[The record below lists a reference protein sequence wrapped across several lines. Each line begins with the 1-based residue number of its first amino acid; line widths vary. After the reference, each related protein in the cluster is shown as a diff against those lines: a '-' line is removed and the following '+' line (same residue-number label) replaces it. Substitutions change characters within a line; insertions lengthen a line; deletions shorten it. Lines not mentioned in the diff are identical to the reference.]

1 MSNPGEQPE
10 LPETTLIEQE
20 GTVPEIVEI
29 PEEKPEA
36 PDAPEGVETNAPE
49 EEKPAEQ
56 PKPKIKPWY
65 QKRIDEL
72 SALRARERE
81 EKDALAAK
89 LAALE
94 KPADGETPTFKPEQF
109 EALVDQRAEA
119 KIAAKE
125 YERRAKSWVQA
136 GQKEF
141 GASEF
146 DTICADVA
154 AMGVGDS
161 PDFMQIITDPEI
173 VPEGHKVLAML
184 REDPDTAERILAM
197 PPMKMS
203 AALALMST
211 KEKPAPAAPLSR
223 APAPI
228 KPVGGSAKPSGVN
241 DSQDMKTWLAERNKT
256 ARMTPG
262 GKPNTH

>member
-1 MSNPGEQPE
+1 MSQPGEQPE

-20 GTVPEIVEI
+20 GTVPETVEI
-29 PEEKPEA
+29 PEEKPAEEA
-36 PDAPEGVETNAPE
+36 ATEGAEVKA

-72 SALRARERE
+72 SALRAKERE

-89 LAALE
+89 LATFE
-94 KPADGETPTFKPEQF
+94 KPDPDAPQTFKPEQF
-109 EALVDQRAEA
+109 QDLIRQEAQNLV
-119 KIAAKE
+119 AKE
-125 YERRAKSWVQA
+125 SYQRRAQSWVQA

-141 GASEF
+141 GQGEF
-146 DTICADVA
+146 DSMCADVA

-161 PDFMQIITDPEI
+161 PEFMQIITDPEI
-173 VPEGHKVLAML
+173 VPEGHKVIAML
-184 REDPDTAERILAM
+184 REDPDAAERILAM

-211 KEKPAPAAPLSR
+211 KEKPA
-223 APAPI
+223 APAGISKAPKPI
-228 KPVGGSAKPSGVN
+228 TPVGGSAKPSGVN

-256 ARMTPG
+256 ARTTAG

>member
-20 GTVPEIVEI
+20 GTVPETVEI
-29 PEEKPEA
+29 PEEKPAEE
-36 PDAPEGVETNAPE
+36 PAPEGEKAAAA
-49 EEKPAEQ
+49 EEKPVEQ

-94 KPADGETPTFKPEQF
+94 KPAEGETPTFKPEQF

-119 KIAAKE
+119 KLAAKE

-141 GASEF
+141 GAAEF

-211 KEKPAPAAPLSR
+211 KEKPTPAPISK

-228 KPVGGSAKPSGVN
+228 KPVGGSAKPATVDDN
-241 DSQDMKTWLAERNKT
+241 QDMKTWLANRNKT
-256 ARMTPG
+256 ARYTPG

>member
-20 GTVPEIVEI
+20 GAIPETVEI

-36 PDAPEGVETNAPE
+36 PDTPEGIETKAEEIVPE
-49 EEKPAEQ
+49 PV
-56 PKPKIKPWY
+56 KPKIKPWY

-72 SALRARERE
+72 TALKTKERE
-81 EKDALAAK
+81 EKDAALAR

-94 KPADGETPTFKPEQF
+94 KPDPNAPQAFKPEQF
-109 EALVDQRAEA
+109 QDLIRQEARNIVAQESYNKRAQ
-119 KIAAKE
+119 
-125 YERRAKSWVQA
+125 SWVQA

-141 GASEF
+141 GQGEF
-146 DTICADVA
+146 DSMCADVA

-161 PDFMQIITDPEI
+161 PEFMQIITDPEI
-173 VPEGHKVLAML
+173 VPEGHKVIAML
-184 REDPDTAERILAM
+184 RENPHEAERILGMA
-197 PPMKMS
+197 PMKMS

-211 KEKPAPAAPLSR
+211 KEKPAPAAHISR
-223 APAPI
+223 APKPI
-228 KPVGGSAKPSGVN
+228 TPVGGSAKPSGPN
-241 DSQDMKTWLAERNKT
+241 ESQDIKTWMAERNKS
-256 ARMTPG
+256 ARITPG